1 MQQNVCVRYRVVV
14 LVALVVATLVT
25 ACSSDDGSSLKV
37 TENVRYAD
45 DSLRQQLDLYVP
57 DDGRSDH
64 PVAIYLHGGGWQL
77 GDKAAVNDTSV
88 ANIKEF
94 RNALL
99 DAGYAVAAVNYR
111 LTDEAIWPAQILD
124 VKSAVR
130 FLRANAQK
138 YRLDPERIV
147 VWGESAGGHL
157 AQMMAVTNGDPT
169 MEGAVGETG
178 ESSDVDAA
186 ISYYGISDLVTM
198 ATDVM
203 ACSQTGG
210 EVGQSLLVGGSPA
223 IEPSKTLA
231 ALASP
236 INYVDS
242 SDAPILL
249 MHGKQDCVVAP
260 IQSERMYQKL
270 DAAGV
275 PTELVEVDGEHSAP
289 VFFETKKL
297 RQQAIDWFNEYAA

>member
-1 MQQNVCVRYRVVV
+1 MRTRVAV
-14 LVALVVATLVT
+14 LVSLVVATLVA
-25 ACSSDDGSSLKV
+25 ACGSSDDSSLKV

-57 DDGRSDH
+57 DDDEKSH

-77 GDKAAVNDTSV
+77 GDKAAVNDTAV

-94 RNALL
+94 RDALL

-111 LTDEAIWPAQILD
+111 LTDEAIWPAQIQD

-130 FLRANAQK
+130 YLRANAGK
-138 YRLDPERIV
+138 YNLDPERVV

-169 MEGAVGETG
+169 MEGTVGQTG
-178 ESSDVDAA
+178 ESSDVSAA
-186 ISYYGISDLVTM
+186 ISYYGISDLVTT

-203 ACSQTGG
+203 GCSQTGG
-210 EVGQSLLVGGSPA
+210 EVGQSKLVGGSPSV
-223 IEPSKTLA
+223 EPAKTLA
-231 ALASP
+231 TLASP
-236 INYVDS
+236 INYVDA

-260 IQSERMYQKL
+260 IQSERMYSKL
-270 DAAGV
+270 QSVGV
-275 PTELVEVDGEHSAP
+275 PTDLVEVDGEHSAP
-289 VFFETKKL
+289 VFFDTKKL
-297 RQQAIDWFNEYAA
+297 QQQAIDWFSEYAA